1 MALLSVA
8 PITASAISQPTI
20 EDYMEISMEIMEK
33 YDMVGKME
41 YGINMVPDRTL
52 EEHREFMEEIV
63 SMTAYAYHRMLKR
76 HHLPQCHL
84 IVAFLKLHLRQQLP

>member
-1 MALLSVA
+1 MEEQIYIVVLIINYGALICCSL
-8 PITASAISQPTI
+8 TASAISQPTI

-52 EEHREFMEEIV
+52 EEHRN
-63 SMTAYAYHRMLKR
+63 SWKKS
-76 HHLPQCHL
+76 
-84 IVAFLKLHLRQQLP
+84 FL

>member
-1 MALLSVA
+1 MYSFDKSLKGWNKMKRVRFTSLCLSLIMALLSVA

-41 YGINMVPDRTL
+41 
-52 EEHREFMEEIV
+52 
-63 SMTAYAYHRMLKR
+63 
-76 HHLPQCHL
+76 
-84 IVAFLKLHLRQQLP
+84 